1 MPMQDKKHCVTM
13 AWALCRIFQMV
24 WACEQSLSLKLS
36 VKPSRH
42 SGPPRK
48 LWYFSWRC
56 LVEMLPWTGRRR
68 SLLPTCRRRCGLR
81 SALNYMYF
89 VFGVIEWSCLLE
101 LFCFSWY
108 VHTLQ
113 AMPLPKFVVT
123 GFVQFVRNHF
133 VAFVRR
139 GGKWYKRDDSRV
151 TRVDDIPQI
160 WPILIFLEKFRKQRL
175 HQAEADSSVQ
185 NNLPIS
191 RLPVLIREIL
201 TADASSRNL
210 APDTTSPTS
219 QSRSR
224 KTRRLQYTSLVRK
237 AVCRQ
242 ERKHSAH
249 DVSVEEHSAKRR
261 KQKQSRSGRTQDRSR
276 RMQKNRSGRTQT
288 QNRSG
293 RTQTQN
299 RSGRTQTRNRSGRTQ
314 TQNRSGRTQTQ
325 NRSGR
330 TQTQNRSGRTQN
342 RSGRQQMEKDDDRDN
357 RERKKESQ
365 RRQAETFGGSKSS
378 NADGRREDR
387 WSQEDNPFNR
397 FKSQRKL
404 FRNNSEEDLRVWPL
418 AAVQMSPQPCLL
430 CEADHEYREDLL
442 EHIEE
447 KHGGL
452 QRYRNAMLMLES
464 LCPHVVVGSE
474 VRQYVSNYATF
485 LRESKMDWEKGAH
498 DSLRCRVGCAF
509 CARSFWKEELWEVHL
524 TGELGFMQNA
534 DAVWKLLSVD
544 RYQQRWPMIPA
555 EELLASS
562 VTVVGSDRQRVQVL
576 LHKRRVTDDMACGK
590 CPTLVCQDCWR
601 AFSPKKPQLCRFALA
616 NDMWLGRIDPLLW
629 QANMTHEMCLALAR
643 TVATKVVLRA
653 GGAQQTGCNN
663 GHQWDH
669 AFHQSGYV
677 GSSVVFHNGDAKH
690 ALESLPPQKL
700 NDAFAITFCTDL
712 PQDGQDSGRAAV
724 SKIVGLRLKKN
735 LFLQQAERLLATNPV
750 YAAGVKE
757 INREL
762 LTEWMAGAEELVPP
776 VVLDCVV
783 SVPVGE
789 EGPGIMRQEGP
800 AQATDG
806 HIKGNQEE
814 TVFAM
819 EPEAKDYNE
828 EQTEVGAKVA
838 MLLEKLDELEA
849 AGARSVSVEV
859 ATRMGEDTTLVDH
872 VGRKRILD
880 LVDDIQ
886 DTCRKLSTDEART
899 KLEKE
904 LSYAVMG
911 KSSWLLPDAHDQQ
924 GHDAAAEASK
934 HLLVA
939 RGKKLLSL
947 FDWKIWTMAKPRL
960 WRFGDAAFIWS
971 GRTVVNAW
979 VGSQLAVAGSA

>member
-1 MPMQDKKHCVTM
+1 
-13 AWALCRIFQMV
+13 
-24 WACEQSLSLKLS
+24 
-36 VKPSRH
+36 
-42 SGPPRK
+42 
-48 LWYFSWRC
+48 
-56 LVEMLPWTGRRR
+56 
-68 SLLPTCRRRCGLR
+68 
-81 SALNYMYF
+81 
-89 VFGVIEWSCLLE
+89 
-101 LFCFSWY
+101 
-108 VHTLQ
+108 
-113 AMPLPKFVVT
+113 MPLPKFVVT

-139 GGKWYKRDDSRV
+139 GGKWYKCDDSRV
-151 TRVDDIPQI
+151 TRVDDMPQI

-175 HQAEADSSVQ
+175 HQAEANSSVQ

-191 RLPVLIREIL
+191 RLPALLREVL

-224 KTRRLQYTSLVRK
+224 KTRRLQYTSVVRK
-237 AVCRQ
+237 AICRQ
-242 ERKHSAH
+242 ERFYKRKHSAH
-249 DVSVEEHSAKRR
+249 DVSVEQHSAKR
-261 KQKQSRSGRTQDRSR
+261 SR
-276 RMQKNRSGRTQT
+276 RT

-293 RTQTQN
+293 RAQN
-299 RSGRTQTRNRSGRTQ
+299 RSGRAQNRSQTRSGR
-314 TQNRSGRTQTQ
+314 
-325 NRSGR
+325 
-330 TQTQNRSGRTQN
+330 TQNRSGRTQN
-342 RSGRQQMEKDDDRDN
+342 RSQRTQNRSQRTQNRSQNRSGRTQNRSQSRSGRQQIDKDDERDN

-378 NADGRREDR
+378 NADGKRDDR

-397 FKSQRKL
+397 FKSQHKL
-404 FRNNSEEDLRVWPL
+404 FRSNSEEDLRVWPL

-430 CEADHEYREDLL
+430 CEGDHEYREDLL

-555 EELLASS
+555 EELLLASS

-653 GGAQQTGCNN
+653 GGAQQTGGNN

-690 ALESLPPQKL
+690 ALETLPPQKL

-724 SKIVGLRLKKN
+724 SKIVELRLKKN

-750 YAAGVKE
+750 YATGVEE

-806 HIKGNQEE
+806 YIKGNQEE

-828 EQTEVGAKVA
+828 EQTEVGTKVA
-838 MLLEKLDELEA
+838 MLLEKLDGLEA

-886 DTCRKLSTDEART
+886 DTCRKLSTSEARA

-924 GHDAAAEASK
+924 GHDAAAEASN
-934 HLLVA
+934 HLL
-939 RGKKLLSL
+939 
-947 FDWKIWTMAKPRL
+947 D
-960 WRFGDAAFIWS
+960 
-971 GRTVVNAW
+971 NA
-979 VGSQLAVAGSA
+979 